1 MFSFYLNGRTEIFR
15 DIYEVFQY
23 VKENLSEELG
33 DFLEDEYE
41 LQKSKADFKFYEED
55 DYIETHTYE
64 SDD

>member
-23 VKENLSEELG
+23 VKENLSKELG

-41 LQKSKADFKFYEED
+41 FQKAKADFKFYEED
-55 DYIETHTYE
+55 DFIETHTYE
-64 SDD
+64 SDN